1 MSGKEVNMPNNNP
14 WLYFLAAF
22 RKKHPKL
29 KGAAVMRAAAKVYKK
44 KKK

>member
-1 MSGKEVNMPNNNP
+1 MPNKNP

-22 RKKHPKL
+22 RKKHPKM
-29 KGAAVMRAAAKVYKK
+29 KPKEVMRAAAKVYKK